1 MQPSNIVRHVLASGE
16 DYDSPIDPDYGDFA
30 TWSAVESRDLRNCH
44 GFLLGATIAGYITKG
59 DGISVHEYNVGT
71 GLWVAVASGQALND
85 AGVNGT
91 WGVFRAVITSGAI
104 TEVMVRHGL
113 RIVGPHGTHQ
123 VDVYLYSNE
132 IEELVVYSDTNDGAD
147 PINLSSG
154 WTTDV
159 NSYIILKVA
168 KSRQHNGRIG
178 AGYKNQ
184 ATYLAGGIGGACI
197 YVPKY
202 TVIEGFNI
210 VPAIY
215 GGGSIWSAILNSNGS
230 AGFVTARNCIIDYNE
245 DLRDI
250 ANVPAIREYASN
262 IVHLENCIIRGAYR
276 ALALEGLTGQEL
288 KITGNLFIDNYR
300 TGYLDTLSGNGIK
313 FANNIVQ
320 DCGTG
325 FQDFGG
331 VIAPWN
337 NTVSIRN
344 IFDHAYLSKFPP
356 ENGNYYNTVLAFR
369 NRDAQDY
376 RLAKTDRIAMKNA
389 IRLTDDVPM
398 YDMVGNPR
406 LEDAWDIGPIAY
418 NSLDGFRSWKFAFD
432 EIGLFN
438 SFIGKSNTDFW
449 IEYQNE
455 GTGEKPYEKW
465 VLNEAWEAD
474 RSRYSDGEM
483 RFLQEARISK
493 WRELYVGKV
502 GILVLDEESEN
513 EFRQEDMMIL
523 SIDFQDAQENE
534 SAIYSITF
542 GRSYQNEDNAPWEAE
557 GTISFNPFPVGLA
570 TWGFPYSAKHMQM
583 QTVFT
588 SANQFSEIQRQ
599 PRVLLRGD
607 MLSRA
612 DDEWRI
618 RVRLRV
624 PLGGTLDMF
633 DGQFFPHIH
642 QVDSARRQRIIERF
656 RTEMNK
662 RIGIPGELSFSYHGN
677 QEWMN
682 TTSEDPHDWTDEFS
696 PAYMES
702 FSFGDLVEGRWIDI
716 ELNFVYNFIYDA
728 SQW

>member
-16 DYDSPIDPDYGDFA
+16 EYDSPIDPDYGDFA

-44 GFLLGATIAGYITKG
+44 GFLLGANIAGYITKG
-59 DGISVHEYNVGT
+59 DGVSVQYYDRGT
-71 GLWVAVASGQALND
+71 SAWVATAAGQALND
-85 AGVNGT
+85 AGINGT
-91 WGVFRAVITSGAI
+91 WGVFRAVITSGLI
-104 TEVMVRHGL
+104 SDSMVKNGL

-123 VDVYLYSNE
+123 VDVYLYSSE

-147 PINLSSG
+147 PIDLSVG

-178 AGYKNQ
+178 QGYKNQ
-184 ATYLAGGIGGACI
+184 ATYLAAGIGGTCF

-210 VPAIY
+210 VPAIF
-215 GGGSIWSAILNSNGS
+215 GGLSIWSVIWSSNGS
-230 AGFVTARNCIIDYNE
+230 SGFLTLRNCIIDYNE

-250 ANVPAIREYASN
+250 AQVPVIREYATN
-262 IVHLENCIIRGAYR
+262 VVHLENCIIRGAYW
-276 ALALEGLTGQEL
+276 ALAIEGLTGQEL
-288 KITGNLFIDNYR
+288 KITGNLFIDNHR
-300 TGYLDTLSGNGIK
+300 TGYVDVVSGNGIK
-313 FANNIVQ
+313 FANNIIQ
-320 DCGTG
+320 DCGSG
-325 FQDFGG
+325 FSFFG
-331 VIAPWN
+331 VSPAVWN
-337 NTVSIRN
+337 ASSIKN
-344 IFDHAYLSKFPP
+344 IFDHAFHAYFPV
-356 ENGNYYNTVLAFR
+356 EATNYYNTVLSFR

-376 RLAKTDRIAMKNA
+376 RLASTDRIAMKNA
-389 IRLTDDVPM
+389 VRLVDYAPM

-406 LEDAWDIGPIAY
+406 LDEGWDIGPIAY
-418 NSLDGFRSWKFAFD
+418 NALNGYRSWKFALT
-432 EIGLFN
+432 EIGIFEE
-438 SFIGKSNTDFW
+438 FIGKANTDFW

-455 GTGEKPYEKW
+455 GTPEKPYEKW

-493 WRELYVGKV
+493 WRELYVGKR

-513 EFRQEDMMIL
+513 EFRREDMIIL

-534 SAIYSITF
+534 LANYTITF
-542 GRSYQNEDNAPWEAE
+542 GKADQNLDNLPWEE
-557 GTISFNPFPVGLA
+557 DGTILFNPAPAGLA
-570 TWGFPYSAKHMQM
+570 NWGFPYSAVHLRMETTFQ
-583 QTVFT
+583 

-607 MLSRA
+607 MTSRA
-612 DDEWRI
+612 DDEWRLRI
-618 RVRLRV
+618 RLRV

-633 DGQFFPHIH
+633 DGQYFPHIH
-642 QVDSARRQRIIERF
+642 QINDSRRQRIIERF

-662 RIGIPGELSFSYHGN
+662 RVGIPGALSFSSTDS
-677 QEWMN
+677 QVWMN
-682 TTSEDPHDWTDEFS
+682 TISEDPEEWSNDFS
-696 PAYMES
+696 PAYLES
-702 FSFGDLVEGRWIDI
+702 FTFGELVEGRWIDI